1 MERVTA
7 RDVLLDGC
15 RVGDE
20 LRAMGDHLQHEA
32 AAQVVDVG
40 RQLLARFLHDVDEQ
54 VHDESVL
61 DVRLVHRVLC
71 GCAELVRELVARDP
85 AVAAQNRRRG
95 PQTSARVNRS
105 TDRQDAARAG
115 RGAGRTR
122 RGQDAARGVC
132 GEGITPYDLK
142 ETVSVAISM
151 RALAFG
157 AGGVFWVAMV
167 VPAAA
172 CHAER
177 GGDWGG
183 RRLRRGERAEERRR
197 EGEKRERREKREEG
211 GERERGE
218 SDGDRTGTCA

>member
-1 MERVTA
+1 MTSMNRSVMK
-7 RDVLLDGC
+7 VFSM
-15 RVGDE
+15 
-20 LRAMGDHLQHEA
+20 RAWCTGFFA
-32 AAQVVDVG
+32 AA
-40 RQLLARFLHDVDEQ
+40 RSL
-54 VHDESVL
+54 SVNSSHAIL
-61 DVRLVHRVLC
+61 QSQRRTA
-71 GCAELVRELVARDP
+71 GGG
-85 AVAAQNRRRG
+85 RRRQ
-95 PQTSARVNRS
+95 PES
-105 TDRQDAARAG
+105 TDQQTGRTRPGQDVARAG
-115 RGAGRTR
+115 RGAEGVQ
-122 RGQDAARGVC
+122 RGQDAARRVC
-132 GEGITPYDLK
+132 GEGITPYDLM

-177 GGDWGG
+177 GGGCG
-183 RRLRRGERAEERRR
+183 ERRLRRGERAEERRR